1 MNLQRITLVGFGLL
15 AASIASAIKQAGLS
29 VRIRAVSS
37 PATLQ
42 RARELGLADETFVYD
57 DISDW
62 LPDSELILLC
72 SPILHILSMLD
83 TLAVHAHCCSGPVL
97 VSDIGST
104 KGAICAAGS
113 RLPEPFF
120 FVGGHPMAGSEKRSA
135 EFSDPAL
142 FENAYW
148 LLCPSEGVSA
158 SSYAPLTELLEFLGA
173 HPVVLAPDEHD
184 RIMAWVSHM
193 PQMVSSAL
201 AGCLSPWVR
210 AKGYQHL
217 AGRGFRDMT
226 RIAASAWSV
235 WRDILLT
242 NRDEISIALSTFADA
257 ARAASDAVAALPS
270 SEEPTKD
277 IFVRGNE
284 VRASL
289 SAPGKNYSHAFHEV
303 VVQIPDAPGTIA
315 QVVRPVAEA
324 GLNIRDIELMKV
336 REGIGGTL
344 LLAFKTDQEAQESVT
359 LLSAAGFSARQRT

>member
-1 MNLQRITLVGFGLL
+1 MKMQRITLVGFGLL
-15 AASIASAIKQAGLS
+15 AGSIAAALKQAGSS

-42 RARELGLADETFVYD
+42 RAQEMGIADETYGYD
-57 DISDW
+57 EIAQW
-62 LPDSELILLC
+62 LPGSDVVLLC
-72 SPILHILSMLD
+72 SPILHILSTLE
-83 TLAVHAHCCSGPVL
+83 TLAAHADLCTGPVL

-104 KGAICAAGS
+104 KRAICEAGA
-113 RLPEPFF
+113 RLPAPFL

-135 EFSDPAL
+135 EFNDPAL

-148 LLCPSEGVSA
+148 LLCPPAGTAETL
-158 SSYAPLTELLEFLGA
+158 YAPLTELLEFLGA
-173 HPVVLAPDEHD
+173 HPVVLAPADHD
-184 RIMAWVSHM
+184 RVMAWVSHM

-201 AGCLSPWVR
+201 AGSLSPWVR
-210 AKGYQHL
+210 EQGYQHL

-242 NRDEISIALSTFADA
+242 NSNEISAALEGFAASALA
-257 ARAASDAVAALPS
+257 ARDAVAALPAN
-270 SEEPTKD
+270 ENAAQALFLK
-277 IFVRGNE
+277 GNE

-289 SAPGKNYSHAFHEV
+289 SEPGKNYAHIFHEV
-303 VVQIPDAPGTIA
+303 VVQIPDEPGTIA
-315 QVVRPVAEA
+315 KVVQPVSAA

-344 LLAFKTDQEAQESVT
+344 LLAFKTDSEAQESVHILAT
-359 LLSAAGFSARQRT
+359 AGFTARQRS